1 MSKISDWFIRN
12 KRTLIYIL
20 KRIGLLL
27 ITFFIIT
34 TILFLLIRSLVP
46 PITSYGAEQEI
57 EIARREALGY
67 NKSVLE
73 QLFIFYRNII
83 TKWDFGTSW
92 KIAYLSNAN
101 DLFISSLPYTV
112 LVNLYAV
119 ILIIPCGIGMGIFQ
133 ALHKRKIVDTII
145 SVAVMILISLPS
157 FIIALLLQYI
167 LGYKAGLPLTT
178 YSLYDAGGSFFS
190 FPMIVSQIM
199 PVLALFIP
207 SFAAL
212 SRFTRAEMIE
222 ALHSENVNF
231 ARSVG
236 VPEKKIIFHYA
247 FKNALVPLLPMI
259 IGLITGIF
267 AGSIV
272 IEKVF
277 SIPGTGLLMIN
288 SIEKLDYDVFMV
300 CAMFY
305 TFIGLLTGLIIDITY
320 TLVDPRIR
328 MGGGRHYGR

>member
-1 MSKISDWFIRN
+1 M
-12 KRTLIYIL
+12 
-20 KRIGLLL
+20 
-27 ITFFIIT
+27 
-34 TILFLLIRSLVP
+34 
-46 PITSYGAEQEI
+46 
-57 EIARREALGY
+57 
-67 NKSVLE
+67 
-73 QLFIFYRNII
+73 
-83 TKWDFGTSW
+83 
-92 KIAYLSNAN
+92 
-101 DLFISSLPYTV
+101 
-112 LVNLYAV
+112 
-119 ILIIPCGIGMGIFQ
+119 
-133 ALHKRKIVDTII
+133 
-145 SVAVMILISLPS
+145 
-157 FIIALLLQYI
+157 
-167 LGYKAGLPLTT
+167 LT
-178 YSLYDAGGSFFS
+178 
-190 FPMIVSQIM
+190 
-199 PVLALFIP
+199 
-207 SFAAL
+207 
-212 SRFTRAEMIE
+212 
-222 ALHSENVNF
+222 
-231 ARSVG
+231 SVG

>member
-1 MSKISDWFIRN
+1 MHRVSDWFKRN
-12 KRTLIYIL
+12 RQILIYIL

-27 ITFFIIT
+27 LTFFLIT

-46 PITSYGAEQEI
+46 PITSYGAEMEL

-67 NKSVLE
+67 NKPVIE
-73 QLFIFYRNII
+73 QLFIFYKNII

-92 KIAYLSNAN
+92 KIAYLKDANA
-101 DLFISSLPYTV
+101 LFVSALPYTI
-112 LVNLYAV
+112 LINIYAV
-119 ILIIPCGIGMGIFQ
+119 ILIIPLGILMGIFQ
-133 ALHKRKIVDTII
+133 ALHKNKVVDTILN
-145 SVAVMILISLPS
+145 VVVMILISLPS
-157 FIIALLLQYI
+157 FIIALVLQYV
-167 LGYKAGLPLTT
+167 LGYKAGLPMTT
-178 YSLYDAGGSFFS
+178 SSLYDAGGSFFS
-190 FPMIVSQIM
+190 FPMLVSQIL

-222 ALHSENVNF
+222 SLHSENVNF

-247 FKNALVPLLPMI
+247 LKNALVPMLPMI

-267 AGSIV
+267 AGSII
-272 IEKVF
+272 IERVF
-277 SIPGTGLLMIN
+277 SIPGAGLLMVN

-305 TFIGLLTGLIIDITY
+305 TFIGLLTGLLIDITY
-320 TLVDPRIR
+320 TIVDPRIR
-328 MGGGRHYGR
+328 IGGGKSHGR